1 MKLKSTGR
9 RLATGAAALAIA
21 GTTMLTGAGPANA
34 DSVTTINGWSTWSNP
49 VRCKDSNGAYVTL
62 CIYYSPGAEGAMTM
76 EYTVQDGEIDGTF
89 WKQDQYGSAGYGQ
102 KVRNNAASVEN
113 ASNSTIGVWV
123 YPWFY
128 GDANYVPA
136 GRGGSLTSNLR
147 NNEASWGM
155 VDQLDRGG
163 HVRLD

>member
-1 MKLKSTGR
+1 MKSTSVGR

-21 GTTMLTGAGPANA
+21 GTAVLTGTSPASA
-34 DSVTTINGWSTWSNP
+34 DTVTWINGWSTWSNP
-49 VRCKDSNGAYVTL
+49 VRCKDSNGVSVTL

-76 EYTVQDGEIDGTF
+76 EYDLQDGVIDETF
-89 WKQDQYGSAGYGQ
+89 WKKDAYGSAGYGQ

-113 ASNSTIGVWV
+113 ATGSTIGVWV

-128 GDANYVPA
+128 GDANYVPG
-136 GRGGSLTSNLR
+136 GRGGNLTPNLR

-155 VDQLDRGG
+155 LDYLDRGG
-163 HVRLD
+163 NVRLD